1 MYVDWLTWIILYLL
15 PNIPVMAYDD
25 VVIAG
30 IGFLPDNIINLL
42 PPAFSS
48 TIASSDANAGL
59 SANSSG
65 LNSSL
70 SLHDAL
76 PI

>member
-42 PPAFSS
+42 LAEHYSRMLCKKLE
-48 TIASSDANAGL
+48 NLKLGM
-59 SANSSG
+59 
-65 LNSSL
+65 
-70 SLHDAL
+70 
-76 PI
+76 